1 MQEVIATLSQI
12 DNKSARIME
21 SAAREVKKLNAAA
34 AERKEKY
41 LAFATKKTDQE
52 LADLRRELR
61 AEEEKELAAVEAQ
74 SKLALQS
81 LEDNY
86 VRNHAA
92 ISDRIFKSIIS

>member
-1 MQEVIATLSQI
+1 MQEIIATLSQI
-12 DNKSARIME
+12 DNKSAKIME
-21 SAAREVKKLNAAA
+21 AAAREVKKLDTEATQ
-34 AERKEKY
+34 RKEKY
-41 LAFATKKTDQE
+41 LAYATKKTDEE
-52 LADLRRELR
+52 LADLRKELK
-61 AEEEKELAAVEAQ
+61 AEEEKELAAVEAE